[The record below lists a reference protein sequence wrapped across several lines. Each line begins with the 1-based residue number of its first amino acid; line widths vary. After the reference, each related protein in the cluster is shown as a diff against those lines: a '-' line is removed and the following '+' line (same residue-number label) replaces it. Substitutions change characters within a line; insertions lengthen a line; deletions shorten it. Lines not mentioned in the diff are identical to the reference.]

1 MIEKKRWAALVTAA
15 ALCVAL
21 LSGCG
26 GQEGE
31 QFALSVCAGDAPEC
45 LDPIYAQTS
54 ADQTLLMNLYENLMK
69 TVPDGSGGTT
79 VTNGMAKSVNE
90 DQNADGTVTYTFKLR
105 SAQWTDGREVTAED
119 FVYAWQRLADPAS
132 ASPYASI
139 LSMVSGFDAVQETG
153 DVSQLQVTAKNDS
166 TLEVVV
172 DGQCDWFL
180 TQVCTAPATLP
191 LRQDV
196 IQTWKDARSAEAEE
210 ARETGGQT
218 EESAQPVY
226 WWSDVTA
233 LVTNGPFRTDSPAS
247 GDSLTVVAFD
257 DYYGSGS
264 GVGELTFQFA
274 STAEEAWQL
283 YEAGTVD
290 FVWSLPQDQVVEL
303 SQSESVTHDL
313 AHELE
318 TYTLLLNCNQQVF
331 ADVLVRKALTMTI
344 DRTALAEAAGPTA
357 QAAEGLVPAG
367 VPGDGTEDF
376 RTVAGPQLDN
386 DPEMY
391 DQRCSDA
398 RELLQQAGY
407 NSGADLGE
415 LEYLYVDEGNAGA
428 VAQALSRMWQQALGV
443 QLNLRAVTQE
453 ELDSALAQGNY
464 TLAAK
469 DLKAVGNDAECFLMT
484 WTSDSGDNVTGYA
497 NSAYDTLMTIIA
509 GAEDGEAR
517 LGCLHDAEA
526 LLLDDSPLAPLYT
539 NLTAWK
545 LREDYTGTCRDARG
559 FFLFSAVMVRT
570 A

>member
-1 MIEKKRWAALVTAA
+1 MIEKKRWAALLMAA
-15 ALCVAL
+15 ALLMTL

-26 GQEGE
+26 GQQGKLIS
-31 QFALSVCAGDAPEC
+31 LSVCAGDEPVC

-79 VTNGMAKSVNE
+79 VTNGMAKSVSE
-90 DQNADGTVTYTFKLR
+90 DENADGTVTYTFKLR
-105 SAQWTDGREVTAED
+105 SAQWSDGQDVTAED

-139 LSMVSGFDAVQETG
+139 LSMVSGFDTVQETG
-153 DVSQLQVTAKNDS
+153 DASQLQVTAKNDS

-180 TQVCTAPATLP
+180 TQVCTSPATLP

-196 IQTWKDARSAEAEE
+196 IQTWKDARAAEAEE
-210 ARETGGQT
+210 TRETGEQP
-218 EESAQPVY
+218 EESARPVY

-233 LVTNGPFRTDSPAS
+233 LVTNGPFRIDGAAS
-247 GDSLTVVAFD
+247 GGTLTLEAFD

-264 GVGELTFQFA
+264 GVGELTFHFA

-283 YEAGTVD
+283 YEEGTVD
-290 FVWSLPQDQVVEL
+290 FVWALPQEQIVEL
-303 SQSESVTHDL
+303 AQSESVSHDL

-318 TYTLLLNCNQQVF
+318 TYTLLLNCDQQVF
-331 ADVLVRKALTMTI
+331 ADVLVRKALTMSI

-376 RTVAGPQLDN
+376 RTVVGPQLDN
-386 DPEMY
+386 DPEQY
-391 DQRCSDA
+391 AHWCSDA

-443 QLNLRAVTQE
+443 ELSLRAVTQE

-464 TLAAK
+464 TLAAT

-484 WTSDSGDNVTGYA
+484 WTSDSVDNVTGYA

-539 NLTAWK
+539 ELTAWK
-545 LREDYTGTCRDARG
+545 LREDYTGACRDARG
-559 FFLFSAVMVRT
+559 FFLFSAVMPRT